1 MKRGNR
7 GNEDGFVGGEDAEGV
22 GVGAEEDVSAVAIV
36 VSLEEGGDLVDVAAL
51 RVSGDPKPH
60 IGDHRRDVHEH
71 AGQQVADLHQLQVH
85 PLRLTARLSSPTWC
99 IGTLHCSCS
108 ACVSSSC
115 ASLPCA
121 TSARSWLLR
130 VPRLIRSSR
139 QLCA

>member
-22 GVGAEEDVSAVAIV
+22 SVGAEEDVSAVAIV

-71 AGQQVADLHQLQVH
+71 AGQQIADLHQLQVH
-85 PLRLTARLSSPTWC
+85 PLRLTARFFLRPP
-99 IGTLHCSCS
+99 G
-108 ACVSSSC
+108 A
-115 ASLPCA
+115 
-121 TSARSWLLR
+121 SARSTAR
-130 VPRLIRSSR
+130 AARASPRPARRCPAPPARAADCCASR
-139 QLCA
+139 G